1 MNPSLRH
8 VGIVVDDMENCV
20 NFWRDIM
27 KFKVLKEL
35 DEKGKNLD
43 KMIGLLNIDIHTTK
57 LIDKNNNIIEL
68 IKFNSHNSV
77 AQAWHGNQ
85 FSLGLTH
92 IAVTVEN
99 INYFFENIKSVYG
112 DFGTTICK
120 SDDGN
125 VKMAYVKGPEGL
137 LIELVEELK

>member
-1 MNPSLRH
+1 
-8 VGIVVDDMENCV
+8 MENCV

-27 KFKVLKEL
+27 KFRVLKEL

-85 FSLGLTH
+85 FSLGLT
-92 IAVTVEN
+92 IAVTVE
-99 INYFFENIKSVYG
+99 ILIIFEYIKSVYG
-112 DFGTTICK
+112 DWYYYLQI
-120 SDDGN
+120 
-125 VKMAYVKGPEGL
+125 
-137 LIELVEELK
+137 